1 MKPYKWCRYCDKV
14 PSECKC
20 ARPSIVITESEALDW
35 FESLLQPVVAP
46 AGTKHFDPFN
56 AREIYDTTAVNEKL
70 SRLRALIA
78 AERGKV

>member
-35 FESLLQPVVAP
+35 FESLLDRPIP
-46 AGTKHFDPFN
+46 DHYDWSE
-56 AREIYDTTAVNEKL
+56 REIVTNERT
-70 SRLRALIA
+70 RLRALIA

>member
-35 FESLLQPVVAP
+35 FESLLTP
-46 AGTKHFDPFN
+46 FDPVDPHCTCDKCIVV
-56 AREIYDTTAVNEKL
+56 R
-70 SRLRALIA
+70 RLRAMIA
-78 AERGKV
+78 AERGKR